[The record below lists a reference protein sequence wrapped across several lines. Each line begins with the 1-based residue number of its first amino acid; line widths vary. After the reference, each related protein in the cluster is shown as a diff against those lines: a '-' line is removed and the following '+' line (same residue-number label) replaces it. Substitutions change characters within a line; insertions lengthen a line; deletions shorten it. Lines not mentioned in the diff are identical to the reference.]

1 MCQTLHNILKSFAYD
16 AIPAT
21 PAFCVQIQSDVQ
33 RPSDGGI
40 DRLASLPPSLP
51 PSLSFSPSAS
61 LSPSFSLSLA
71 FCAVGG
77 CQAVDRLLVSVGPG
91 VLSSSFSQAR
101 SSLVRSW
108 TRRNRGAHDHGV
120 TITFT
125 TTLYFVLRG
134 AGSGGERTKII
145 ITKKQTKKANK
156 KILLWALSSNY
167 IAGELF
173 SQHYAYINLTACGM
187 EIPTF
192 LFSSLALLFVG
203 GDIFTR

>member
-21 PAFCVQIQSDVQ
+21 PHPPPPSVSRFNLTFRGQATEGSTDQ
-33 RPSDGGI
+33 RV
-40 DRLASLPPSLP
+40 SLPLFLSLC
-51 PSLSFSPSAS
+51 

-156 KILLWALSSNY
+156 RILLWALSSNY